1 MMTVKKKD
9 LKPFFP
15 LFGVKKQHAAF
26 ISSSRRRFFPLPAY
40 LARCTI
46 LLVFFLVL
54 ALSSA
59 LYGKQD
65 CSPSNIT
72 QVVFLGTG
80 TPNPDPVHSGD
91 SVAIIVNHTP
101 YIIDCGP
108 GLIRRAAA
116 LSTDYGGKF
125 AALNVENI
133 KRAFITHLHSDHTA
147 GYADLILTPW
157 VMGRD
162 EPLQVYGPEGIKE
175 MTHHILEAY
184 KEDIRMRLYG
194 LESANNRGWKVIA
207 REIEEGIIYK
217 DGNVTVEAFL
227 VKHGSWPEAY
237 GFKFTTPDRTIAVS
251 GDTRYCKNLIEKC
264 KGVDILVHEVF
275 SAEKLKIR
283 TENWQKYHTQ
293 NHTST
298 YDLAK
303 IADQVKPCLLILYH
317 QLYWGASDA
326 DLLKEI
332 GTIYKGKVVSA
343 KDLEVY

>member
-1 MMTVKKKD
+1 MHVKKINPKRFSPLYD
-9 LKPFFP
+9 CKEQHVAHIAGALPGGAFFRAYH
-15 LFGVKKQHAAF
+15 KKN
-26 ISSSRRRFFPLPAY
+26 
-40 LARCTI
+40 TV

-54 ALSSA
+54 VLSLN

-65 CSPSNIT
+65 CSPSKIT

-80 TPNPDPVHSGD
+80 TPNPDPGHSGN
-91 SVAIIVNHTP
+91 SVAIIVNDTP

-108 GLIRRAAA
+108 GLIRKAAA
-116 LSTDYGGKF
+116 LSTAYGGKIE
-125 AALNVENI
+125 ALNMENI
-133 KRAFITHLHSDHTA
+133 KRAFITHLHSDHTS

-157 VMGRD
+157 VIGRD

-175 MTHHILEAY
+175 MTRHILEAY

-194 LESANNRGWKVIA
+194 LEAANNRGWKVMA

-217 DGNVTVEAFL
+217 DQNVTVEAFL

-237 GFKFTTPDRTIAVS
+237 GFKFTTPDRTIAIS
-251 GDTRYCKNLIEKC
+251 GDTRVCKNLIEKC

-283 TENWQKYHTQ
+283 SETWQKYHTS

-298 YDLAK
+298 YELAK

-317 QLYWGASDA
+317 QLYWGASDE

-332 GTIYKGKVVSA
+332 GTIYKGRVVSA
-343 KDLEVY
+343 EDLDVY